1 MSQTELS
8 QKALVLAKAS
18 TPAGYAAREVPAWL
32 PAWLQEALAKPTM
45 TIPEAGKALGIES
58 RNGAYDAA
66 NRGEIPTLKFGR
78 LKPVPTAWVRR
89 QLMLD

>member
-1 MSQTELS
+1 MANELPS
-8 QKALVLAKAS
+8 
-18 TPAGYAAREVPAWL
+18 WL
-32 PAWLQEALAKPTM
+32 PDWLQEALARPTM
-45 TIPEAGKALGIES
+45 TIPLAGKALGIES

-89 QLMLD
+89 QLMLDDSADQKPRKPEAA

>member
-1 MSQTELS
+1 MANEL
-8 QKALVLAKAS
+8 
-18 TPAGYAAREVPAWL
+18 PAWL
-32 PAWLQEALAKPTM
+32 PAWLQEALTKPTM

-66 NRGEIPTLKFGR
+66 SRGEIPTLKFGR